1 MIKAKSRGFLFD
13 SVEESTPEYSAFDLS
28 FENKLSS
35 NMGDLV
41 VTLCKE
47 VLPGDTVELKSSS
60 LIRFAPTLAPI
71 LHKVD
76 VMTYTFF
83 VPNRLLWANWEKF
96 ITSGNGNVPMAQQAS
111 FVPPVPP
118 YVTPSDFRAAYGDKA
133 PSGSPYFQPA
143 IQGTLADYL
152 GIPNMVHDYTVN
164 EKRLSLLPF
173 LAYQL
178 VWSEYFRD
186 QNLEENPFENGTLFK
201 NDGHLAGATANSDTY
216 NALLKLRKKAWE
228 KDMFTSALPTAQRG
242 PSVILPLGSS
252 ASLVNADDVTTL
264 GFVHTNPVFMTE
276 TGASGDVS
284 KFLVHPGYEDR
295 EPASGNPT
303 VRVASNVQ
311 SYPAYVEMDGTTD
324 PAAGFLG
331 LTTTKQ
337 SGKTTFAAFDL
348 TEITNKVKVDL
359 SAASSATVQTIRNA
373 FKLQEF
379 LEKLARGGSRYIEQ
393 NQLIFG
399 QSSSDARLQRP
410 ELLGTHRE
418 PVVVSAIEQQSATA
432 NEPSPTGTL
441 FGKLTSTQN
450 LDTVRYHSEE
460 HGILI
465 QLQCVLPRT
474 SYQQGLSRSFTHRET
489 YLDYPWPQFA
499 HIGEQEVYNSEL
511 YCGFDAPLAGETANS
526 VTKTDL
532 EGLFGYQP
540 RYVDWKYSP
549 DEVHGDF
556 RGSLRFWHMSRIF
569 KTKPT
574 LSPEFIHSDPRYDVF
589 AVTSDSVD
597 HLYQE
602 IWHDYKVVRAL
613 PEYGTPHF

>member
-13 SVEESTPEYSAFDLS
+13 TVEESSPQYSAFDLS

-35 NMGDLV
+35 NMGNLV
-41 VTLCKE
+41 PTFCKE
-47 VLPGDTVELKSSS
+47 ILPGDTVELKSSS

-83 VPNRLLWANWEKF
+83 VPNRLIWNNWEKF

-118 YVTPSDFRAAYGDKA
+118 YVRPYDLQQAYGNGAPAGAAYN
-133 PSGSPYFQPA
+133 QPN
-143 IQGTLADYL
+143 IEGTLADYL
-152 GIPNMVHDYTVN
+152 GIPNMVYDYTVN
-164 EKRLSLLPF
+164 NKRISLLPF

-186 QNLEENPFENGTLFK
+186 QNLEENPFDNGTLFK
-201 NDGHLAGATANSDTY
+201 NDGLLAGATGNADTY
-216 NALLKLRKKAWE
+216 AALFGLRKKAWE

-242 PSVILPLGSS
+242 PSVLLPLGAE
-252 ASLVNADDVTTL
+252 ASL
-264 GFVHTNPVFMTE
+264 
-276 TGASGDVS
+276 
-284 KFLVHPGYEDR
+284 K
-295 EPASGNPT
+295 ASGNVSQLEVRTSNSLLYSGNTGSEVPHLQVNT
-303 VRVASNVQ
+303 VGE
-311 SYPAYVEMDGTTD
+311 PTD
-324 PAAGFLG
+324 PLSLEADPAGDAPFGYPLYSKNYGGADYSPLG
-331 LTTTKQ
+331 V
-337 SGKTTFAAFDL
+337 SV
-348 TEITNKVKVDL
+348 NKAYGSNTVPIGALPIYEAVDGLKVDL

-379 LEKLARGGSRYIEQ
+379 LEKLARGGARYQEQ
-393 NQLIFG
+393 NYLIFG
-399 QSSSDARLQRP
+399 QKSSDSRLQRP
-410 ELLGTHRE
+410 ELLASHRE

-460 HGILI
+460 HGFII

-474 SYQQGLSRSFTHRET
+474 SYQQGISRMFTHRET

-511 YCGFDAPLAGETANS
+511 YFGFDAPMAGETANS
-526 VTKTDL
+526 VNLTQL

-540 RYVDWKYSP
+540 RYVEWKYSP

-556 RGSLRFWHMSRIF
+556 RSSLRFWHMSRIF
-569 KTKPT
+569 KNLPT
-574 LSPEFIHSDPRYDVF
+574 LSAEFIHADPRYDVF
-589 AVTSDSVD
+589 AVTSDTVD